1 MTNLL
6 LIIFLPQLI
15 LTILSSQSVQNTNFF
30 ITQSK
35 SHQTHFS
42 SLQGPINY
50 NGAIHQFPFQQDQNH
65 IGDNIQSNFFED
77 STGNIWY
84 STYEA
89 LHWQDKV
96 RGTLSWVQ
104 FKDEHGQV
112 ISSDYKVHLIRNDTL
127 FLKAG
132 DYFFCYDTRS
142 KKELS
147 RWPLNI
153 RNSYQAAIVQKNE
166 TDILIY
172 EVSDTLFW
180 ISLFNGFQKPEYFVF
195 QSSISE
201 IKPIDEH
208 RLLIANS
215 NGEMIEWNMDGC
227 IVTTMNKLSKHRIEG
242 FCFWKSSEVI
252 VSDTRKLLFFDYN
265 QRMVVDSLFLYTQDD
280 CKLPLDKLI
289 KPYVDPD
296 SILWIGSD
304 GYGVIHYDLKPKKIQ
319 YAFPEGSSP
328 NLVGVHP
335 WNETEYYTVARDGSI
350 ALFNINTKEY
360 KTLWNVADQ
369 HVAGFSVKWSYMDQ
383 NSIYMAAWNKL
394 FVYHISNNQLI
405 EMKAMG
411 EVLEGFYEIKKSPN
425 GKVYAISTRGVVEIS
440 FSTNEYSWRKIK
452 GWQDRPKP
460 FTLFDFDSNGNLYS
474 SYNQETIL
482 FYRYL
487 GNDAF
492 QLEHEFPITGDVKCI
507 AQSNKANS
515 VYLSNNNGLYEL
527 NIQNFSFELVKD
539 KNQNLSQVLYAVIPD
554 EQQNLWLSSNSGIL
568 RYSLIDSS
576 THLFRKKDGIQ
587 GTEFNTN
594 AYCKTEQGMI
604 FMAGINGLN
613 YFDPKSVKLSSKNA
627 PIDIYSFK
635 INNKESNKFG
645 APNVLD
651 SLNLNYEDNTL
662 TFEFLAIDYHDPKA
676 TQVKY
681 RLLNLEPEFT
691 LSDKVETEVR
701 YTDLNPG
708 HYTFQ
713 IMSANADGIWG
724 NDIRSIDISINPPFW
739 QTWWFRML
747 ILFSGLYVYYKINQ
761 SYYKRKLEKKD
772 LLLREQR
779 LIIEKQE
786 AINLERSR
794 IASEMHDDLGS
805 GLTTIRYLSDRGL
818 KFVTNEA
825 DKINIQKIAQQSN
838 DLIRNMSEIIWA
850 MNARF
855 DTLEGLIAYIR
866 HYASEFLEE
875 YKIHLEW
882 TYEGSPQTQIV
893 SGEKRRNIFLVIKE
907 ILHNVVKH
915 SQATQVNINIMEINQ
930 QVTIEIQDNGIG
942 FELTN
947 AKDTGNGL
955 HNMQK
960 RMNRIDGTIKITSS
974 KGNGTKNTI
983 IFQVVSKENNN

>member
-1 MTNLL
+1 M
-6 LIIFLPQLI
+6 IFNV
-15 LTILSSQSVQNTNFF
+15 LTILNIGLYSIFNFIQNTNFY
-30 ITQSK
+30 ISHSQ
-35 SHQTHFS
+35 SHQTHIS
-42 SLQGPINY
+42 SLQGPITY
-50 NGAIHQFPFQQDQNH
+50 NGLIYQFPFQQDKNH
-65 IGDNIQSNFFED
+65 LGDNIQSNFFED
-77 STGNIWY
+77 SSGDIWY

-89 LHWQDKV
+89 LHRQDKV
-96 RGTLSWVQ
+96 SETLSWLQ
-104 FKDEHGQV
+104 FKDVHGEV
-112 ISSDYKVHLIRNDTL
+112 ISSDYRIHLIRNDTL

-132 DYFFCYDTRS
+132 DYFLCYDART

-147 RWPLNI
+147 RWHLNI
-153 RNSYQAAIVQKNE
+153 RNSYQAAIVQKKE
-166 TDILIY
+166 GDILFY

-180 ISLFNGFQKPEYFVF
+180 IPLLKDYCIPEYFVF
-195 QSSISE
+195 HSSISD
-201 IKPIDEH
+201 IKSIDEH
-208 RLLIANS
+208 RLLITNS
-215 NGEMIEWNMDGC
+215 KGEMIEWNTDACLVKDIHG
-227 IVTTMNKLSKHRIEG
+227 LSKNRIVG
-242 FCFWKSSEVI
+242 FCFWKCCEVI
-252 VSDTRKLLFFDYN
+252 VSDARKLLFYDYN
-265 QRMVVDSLFLYTQDD
+265 QRKVVDSLFLYTQDD
-280 CKLPLDKLI
+280 CKLPLNKLI
-289 KPYVDPD
+289 RPYIDSD

-304 GYGVIHYDLKPKKIQ
+304 GYGIIHYDLKPKKIN
-319 YAFPEGSSP
+319 YTFPEGSSS

-335 WNETEYYTVARDGSI
+335 WNETEYYTVARDGSV

-383 NSIYMAAWNKL
+383 NSIYIAAWNKL

-405 EMKAMG
+405 EMKAMR
-411 EVLEGFYEIKKSPN
+411 EALDGFYEIKKSPN

-440 FSTNEYSWRKIK
+440 FSANEYSWKKIK

-460 FTLFDFDSNGNLYS
+460 FTLFDFDSNGNLYA
-474 SYNQETIL
+474 SYNQETIM

-492 QLEHEFPITGDVKCI
+492 QLEHEFPLSGDVKCI
-507 AQSNKANS
+507 ATGNKEHY
-515 VYLSNNNGLYEL
+515 VYLCNNIGLYEL
-527 NIQNFSFELVKD
+527 NIHDFSVTTIKD
-539 KNQNLSQVLYAVIPD
+539 KNQNLSQVLYAIVPD

-576 THLFRKKDGIQ
+576 SHLFRKKDGLQ

-594 AYCKTEQGMI
+594 AYCKTEKGLI

-613 YFDPKSVKLSSKNA
+613 YFDPKSVKLSTKKA
-627 PIDIYSFK
+627 PVDIYSFK
-635 INNKESNKFG
+635 INNKEAKQYG

-651 SLNLNYEDNTL
+651 SLNLNYKDNTL

-708 HYTFQ
+708 HYTLQ
-713 IMSANADGIWG
+713 IMSANADGVWCH
-724 NDIRSIDISINPPFW
+724 DLRTIDITINPPFW

-794 IASEMHDDLGS
+794 IAAEMHDDLGS

-818 KFVTNEA
+818 KFVTNET

-850 MNARF
+850 MNSRF

-875 YKIHLEW
+875 YKVQLDW
-882 TYEGSPQTQIV
+882 TYEGSHTDLIV

-907 ILHNVVKH
+907 IIHNVVKH
-915 SQATQVNINIMEINQ
+915 SQATKVNINIKEINQ

-942 FELTN
+942 FKLTN
-947 AKDTGNGL
+947 SKDIGNGL
-955 HNMQK
+955 HNMHK
-960 RMNRIDGTIKITSS
+960 RMSRIDGTISISS
-974 KGNGTKNTI
+974 TKGSGTKNTI
-983 IFQVVSKENNN
+983 IFQVVSKGNNN